1 MKKLCFI
8 FLLTSWGAV
17 LWAQQV
23 QDSTRVQ
30 VLDEVLVRSVR
41 VEADSPITHSNVSKE
56 ELQKRNLGQ
65 DIPILLNYQP
75 SVVTTSDAGAGIGY
89 TGIRIRGVDAQSTNI
104 TINGIPYNDQES
116 LGTFWVNLPDF
127 TSSVE
132 NLQIQRGVGTSTN
145 GSGAFGASVNILT
158 DAVSDS
164 AYGEIANAFGSYN
177 SRKHNVK
184 FSTGKLNNH
193 FELSGRLSQ
202 INSDGYVDRA
212 FSDLKSYFIQG
223 AYVSET
229 SLIKAI
235 TFGGHERTYQAWY
248 GLTIEELEE
257 DRTQNPYEY
266 ENEIDNYKQDHY
278 QLHWNEKW
286 SNYWSSNIGLN
297 YTYGRGYFEQ
307 YREDDDVSTY
317 GGIVIP
323 DVDGGDTT
331 DLIRRRWLDNDFYVI
346 NVSANYRKNEVNLQF
361 GASISD
367 YDGDHYGEVIWARSL
382 SENAAI
388 RDRYYEGNGR
398 KKEFSLFA
406 KSTYRLNDA
415 LTLFGDLQLRKVSY
429 KTKGI
434 TSDLVNMRID
444 ENYNFFNP
452 KAGISY
458 QLNNNNNF
466 YFSYARGNREP
477 SRSDFENNPN
487 IKPEQLNDF
496 ELGWRL
502 KKSGFGLSTNV
513 YYMHYNEQLVMT
525 GAIDDVGAP
534 VRDNSG
540 ESYRLGLEVAAD
552 ITLLKDLLYFQP
564 NFTLSS
570 NKNKEVFYIYDGAL
584 TNFGETN
591 LAFSPSLVSAANI
604 VYNPAKNLSISFLQ
618 KYVGEQY
625 MGNIDSEGSK
635 LDAYYVADLNI
646 NYELKL
652 KSIFKSIVF
661 SALVNNIFDS
671 EYVSNGYWYTY
682 DDNWSD
688 PNATTTIEGAGYYP
702 QATRNF
708 LIGAT
713 IKF

>member
-132 NLQIQRGVGTSTN
+132 SLQIQRGVGTSTN
-145 GSGAFGASVNILT
+145 GSGAFGASINILT